1 MRSFVMIDI
10 DTFLTYLYVMVDDFC
25 KQHPSCEYRP
35 GPRTSLTCSEVVTLA
50 LFGQWCHF
58 TSERDFYRYARH
70 HLRGAFPGLP
80 DRTQFNRLTRRY
92 AKAVV
97 AFFLDLVELLDAQH
111 CPYEALDGTAA
122 VTRDAKRRGSG
133 WLPGLADIGW
143 SNRLGWYEGFDV
155 LLSVNP
161 LGAITGFG
169 FGSASTKDQ
178 PLAETF
184 FALRAYPDPGLR
196 SVGAPA
202 QGLYVTDKGF
212 EGQVRHRY
220 WQEVYGAV
228 VICAPKRNSLHPWPR
243 PWRRWLAGIRQIVET
258 VNGCIQH
265 VFRLDRD
272 RPHSLDGFQ
281 VRLAAKMALH
291 DFCIW
296 LNQQLGRA
304 PLAFAD
310 LVAW

>member
-1 MRSFVMIDI
+1 MIDI

-25 KQHPSCEYRP
+25 KHHPSGERHP
-35 GPRTSLTCSEVVTLA
+35 GPSASLTCSEVVTLT
-50 LFGQWCHF
+50 LFGQWCRF
-58 TSERDFYRYARH
+58 TSERDFYRYAEH
-70 HLRGAFPGLP
+70 HLRSAFPGLP
-80 DRTQFNRLTRRY
+80 DRVQFNRGMRRH
-92 AKAVV
+92 AEAVV
-97 AFFLDLVELLDAQH
+97 ACFLELVRLLEAQQ
-111 CPYEALDGTAA
+111 CAYEALDGTAA

-143 SNRLGWYEGFDV
+143 SNRLGWYEGFEV

-184 FALRAYPDPGLR
+184 FARRAYPAPRLPT
-196 SVGAPA
+196 VGAPA
-202 QGLYVTDKGF
+202 PGPYVTAKGF
-212 EGQVRHRY
+212 EGQARHRH
-220 WQEVYGAV
+220 WQDAYGAV
-228 VICAPKRNSLHPWPR
+228 VICASKRNSRHPWPR
-243 PWRRWLAGIRQIVET
+243 AWRRWLAGVRQIVET
-258 VNGCIQH
+258 VNGCLQQ
-265 VFRLDRD
+265 VFRLDRE

-281 VRLAAKMALH
+281 VRLAAKIALH
-291 DFCIW
+291 NFCIW